1 MRLFIPSLFQ
11 INKQWLW
18 CDYTLTAVQI
28 LFALESWP
36 SEFASLVLLHSP
48 WSGSAACVY
57 ITNLESGV
65 AKLLGNLKWLRYR
78 FLVTK
83 TKSLWMTEALHEKRV
98 RSKNYNFSSQSL
110 FFLFQVK
117 MFLLAISYRFIWSRT
132 ASHFSQP
139 FWKRLS
145 VVWISKFRAENKAYC
160 GIK

>member
-1 MRLFIPSLFQ
+1 MITPWQQSRSCSPLNLDQVNSHHLCYCIRLDQDP
-11 INKQWLW
+11 
-18 CDYTLTAVQI
+18 
-28 LFALESWP
+28 
-36 SEFASLVLLHSP
+36 
-48 WSGSAACVY
+48 AACGN